1 MLLCSIT
8 PSGFVRYFISIFK
21 VPIPLLNCHF
31 VKNPD
36 AQNVVNKLCLQDM
49 SLTVEDCFGMDDDAK
64 DQVTDLSQDRRLW
77 VFQYCTQWGY
87 LTVRISHS
95 SAPFP
100 MSMWSIQRSRLRM
113 AFPRSSHAFWV
124 LTMNAR
130 SAPRPFHQEST
141 TEYHYCRTSPL

>member
-8 PSGFVRYFISIFK
+8 PSGFVRCFIPIFK
-21 VPIPLLNCHF
+21 VLIQLLNCHF

-36 AQNVVNKLCLQDM
+36 AQNVVNKLCLQDA
-49 SLTVEDCFGMDDDAK
+49 SLTVEDCFGTNEDAK
-64 DQVTDLSQDRRLW
+64 YQITDLSQDWRLW

-100 MSMWSIQRSRLRM
+100 MSM
-113 AFPRSSHAFWV
+113 
-124 LTMNAR
+124 
-130 SAPRPFHQEST
+130 
-141 TEYHYCRTSPL
+141 